1 MEMWNWLMECYKD
14 GSYTL
19 ENLEEVMR
27 RDKAA
32 REMWEEFT
40 SCSSDF
46 IPDVR
51 DEVEAVL
58 IYLKKKIKDDGT
70 GRVSTDH

>member
-19 ENLEEVMR
+19 NDLEHVMTN
-27 RDKAA
+27 DYAA
-32 REMWEEFT
+32 HEMFEEFT

-46 IPDVR
+46 FPEVR
-51 DEVEAVL
+51 DEVAAVL
-58 IYLKKKIKDDGT
+58 DYLKKKWKDDGT
-70 GRVSTDH
+70 GRVPQDH

>member
-1 MEMWNWLMECYKD
+1 MLDMWNWLMECYKD

-19 ENLEEVMR
+19 ENLEDVMR
-27 RDKAA
+27 SDKAA

-51 DEVEAVL
+51 DEVAAIL
-58 IYLKKKIKDDGT
+58 AYLKKKDKDEGNSKSS
-70 GRVSTDH
+70 V

>member
-1 MEMWNWLMECYKD
+1 MECYKD

-19 ENLEEVMR
+19 ENLEDVMR
-27 RDKAA
+27 SDKAA
-32 REMWEEFT
+32 RAMWDEFT

-51 DEVEAVL
+51 DEVATVL
-58 IYLKKKIKDDGT
+58 AHLKRKEKDK
-70 GRVSTDH
+70 

>member
-19 ENLEEVMR
+19 ENLEHVMSS
-27 RDKAA
+27 DKAA

-58 IYLKKKIKDDGT
+58 SYLKKKSKDEKAQ
-70 GRVSTDH
+70 SSS